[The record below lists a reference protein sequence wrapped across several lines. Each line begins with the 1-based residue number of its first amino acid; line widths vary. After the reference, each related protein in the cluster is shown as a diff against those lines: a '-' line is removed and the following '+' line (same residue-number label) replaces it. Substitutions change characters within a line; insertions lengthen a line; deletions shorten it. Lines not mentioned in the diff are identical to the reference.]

1 MASLRTGYIQ
11 RKCACGGESA
21 SGQCPECRKRATGR
35 THLLDSP
42 SLARRAPASQGLAAE
57 AAEPRP
63 GHSFSDVRMYADA
76 EISAIE
82 SSADESGETAP
93 GQTGSAP
100 CTSAEVDQTKKA
112 AEAGRIAGRISVA
125 NAVRAL
131 GTVATPE
138 LQCAFASNFNTPATD
153 PAFQTRRLIVQRF
166 LTALAGRM
174 GTAEPYICQPGNDP
188 VCAQHGKTADVVAY
202 VRGNKPPINFCPVF
216 RTAYLDDPE
225 PIIIHEYLHLVGN
238 IDDSGGYAFG
248 GNLGADSS
256 VMNCQTGVKFKAAGD
271 VLIHTAD
278 ALAGFVLNMRTSGSQ
293 APSAGQPGSGTPGA
307 GQPPPNVSP
316 P

>member
-1 MASLRTGYIQ
+1 MASLRSDFIH

-21 SGQCPECRKRATGR
+21 SGKCPECRKRATDR
-35 THLLDSP
+35 AHLPDSP
-42 SLARRAPASQGLAAE
+42 LSARRAPAAMGPEAE
-57 AAEPRP
+57 ATEPRF
-63 GHSFSDVRMYADA
+63 GHSFSGVRVYADA
-76 EISAIE
+76 ETSAIQ
-82 SSADESGETAP
+82 SSAVESADTAP

-100 CTSAEVDQTKKA
+100 CTSTEVDQTKKA
-112 AEAGRIAGRISVA
+112 AEAGRVAGRISVA

-138 LQCAFASNFNTPATD
+138 LQCAFATNFNTPATD

-174 GTAEPYICQPGNDP
+174 GTAEPYICQPGDDP

-202 VRGNKPPINFCPVF
+202 VRGNKPPINFCPIF

-225 PIIIHEYLHLVGN
+225 PIVIHEYAHLVGN

-256 VMNCQTGVKFKAAGD
+256 VMNCQTGVKFKASGD

-278 ALAGFVLNMRTSGSQ
+278 ALAGFVLNMRTPGPQ
-293 APSAGQPGSGTPGA
+293 APSAGQSGPGTPGA
-307 GQPPPNVSP
+307 GQPPRTVSP

>member
-35 THLLDSP
+35 AHLLDSP

-202 VRGNKPPINFCPVF
+202 VRVINRRSTSVRSSGPPIWMTRILLSFTNICIWWATLTTRVDTRSVAAWVP
-216 RTAYLDDPE
+216 TAPL
-225 PIIIHEYLHLVGN
+225 
-238 IDDSGGYAFG
+238 
-248 GNLGADSS
+248 
-256 VMNCQTGVKFKAAGD
+256 
-271 VLIHTAD
+271 
-278 ALAGFVLNMRTSGSQ
+278 
-293 APSAGQPGSGTPGA
+293 
-307 GQPPPNVSP
+307 
-316 P
+316 